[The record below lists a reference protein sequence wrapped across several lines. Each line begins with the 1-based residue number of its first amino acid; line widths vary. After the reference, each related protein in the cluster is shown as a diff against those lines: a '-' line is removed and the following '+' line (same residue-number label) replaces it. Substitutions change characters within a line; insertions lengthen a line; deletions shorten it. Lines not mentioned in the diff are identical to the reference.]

1 MRKGATSRND
11 KTMPHEWK
19 YEIFNQTIFSQ
30 FSSRI
35 IANYTHTHKST
46 AVLKKSLDCG
56 KICVFGL
63 PKDKMKLNVALMRI
77 GNSKRKQN
85 ISDSMIHLKSEA
97 SDFTNS
103 RSSDAWWKWKCA
115 KNSQFLKHLLTHCI
129 KKAAVSVYSPNRFTC
144 VWLFQAKSM
153 SKSIACNQ
161 KALNQF
167 ENRSEMNETLETD
180 QRVCMDFDL
189 LDLNTDQSNSTSNG
203 HSCDSMGTGLSW
215 TIHTQAYTP
224 NTATEWEI
232 VTIK

>member
-1 MRKGATSRND
+1 MKIWNFQPDDFLS
-11 KTMPHEWK
+11 
-19 YEIFNQTIFSQ
+19 IFITHHCKL
-30 FSSRI
+30 
-35 IANYTHTHKST
+35 YTHTQIYCRFEKEPRLWKDLRFWVAQRWNETKCCVDAHRKFQ
-46 AVLKKSLDCG
+46 KKAKHLW
-56 KICVFGL
+56 
-63 PKDKMKLNVALMRI
+63 LN
-77 GNSKRKQN
+77 
-85 ISDSMIHLKSEA
+85 SMIHLKSEA

-129 KKAAVSVYSPNRFTC
+129 EKAAVSVYSPKRFTC

-232 VTIK
+232 VTLK